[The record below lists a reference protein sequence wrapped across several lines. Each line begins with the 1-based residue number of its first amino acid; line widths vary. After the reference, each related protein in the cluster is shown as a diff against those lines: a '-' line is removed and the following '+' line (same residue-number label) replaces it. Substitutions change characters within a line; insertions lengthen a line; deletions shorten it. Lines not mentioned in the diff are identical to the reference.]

1 MGSCQRAAAPDAELP
16 EIGADWAVVQ
26 EYLDQERAWQKDS
39 QERYSKG
46 AQEGKSP
53 REMREGLPKPPD
65 VEPALAAATAILN
78 MGGAHDKTIEAAEFL
93 VRRHAYQESGR
104 YFYIGAKALLA
115 YAPDYQKWPRVLSE
129 IYYSQTPYGA
139 QVAKFF
145 EEMAS
150 DAEDPALRAN
160 GKYYV
165 AAGMM
170 RAANEQFVL
179 PSEDREVL
187 RQRAI
192 DAATGLSVGVEEEKF
207 LGLHRDRTATP
218 RTLAEAEADL
228 LRSLRHGSVG
238 AMLPEVTGKRL
249 DGREERL
256 SDYRGRIVL
265 LDFWAT
271 WCGPCVADFPKLR
284 ELVAKLPADR
294 FALVSISGD
303 EELDTVTRFIED
315 KPMPW
320 TNWHAGRGSD
330 LERLL
335 RIEGYPSYV
344 LVGEGGKI
352 LARLP
357 SLIPPFASLIEK
369 AVHRLGEFGSTE
381 GLDVE
386 SMDLSS
392 LLRDPDTWGGRTG
405 AMSSSF
411 YRMAVVSGAM
421 AVLCLFIGLR
431 GLLTRRP
438 FLLPARW
445 LFVFLMAVF
454 FGPVV
459 SLIPFAWPSQAMD
472 WLPFVMFPVMAVFFW
487 VQMKGYLA
495 FAVTG
500 KSFRDGLLVALDKL
514 QLPYEES
521 LSSIRLTSVEADL
534 QVAVQSWI
542 GTGQIKVRPGRHGPL
557 LKRIVQ
563 TMKDYFRTATVE
575 TNMIFCIFFLILGI
589 FSILM
594 AMAALFHRSLL

>member
-1 MGSCQRAAAPDAELP
+1 MREEISTRFPVRWRSLGWILLAAAVIAMGACQRAAAPDAELP
-16 EIGADWAVVQ
+16 DIGPDWAMVQ

-39 QERYSKG
+39 QERYGKG

-53 REMREGLPKPPD
+53 REMRDGLPEPPD

-93 VRRHAYQESGR
+93 VSRMHAFRESGR
-104 YFYIGAKALLA
+104 YFYVGAKALLD
-115 YAPDYQKWPRVLSE
+115 YAPDYPKWPRVLSE
-129 IYYSQTPYGA
+129 IYYFQTPYDP

-150 DAEDPALRAN
+150 EPEDPVLRAN
-160 GKYYV
+160 GKYYL

-170 RAANEQFVL
+170 RTANHQFVL
-179 PSEDREVL
+179 PTEDREVL

-192 DAATGLSVGVEEEKF
+192 EAATGLSDGVEKEKF

-228 LRSLRHGSVG
+228 LRSLRHGSLG

-249 DGREERL
+249 DGVEERL

-303 EELDTVTRFIED
+303 DELETVTRFVED

-320 TNWHAGRGSD
+320 TNWHAGRGGD

-344 LVGEGGKI
+344 LVGEDGKI

-369 AVHRLGEFGSTE
+369 AVRHLGDFGSTQ

-386 SMDLSS
+386 ITLEDLRSS
-392 LLRDPDTWGGRTG
+392 
-405 AMSSSF
+405 
-411 YRMAVVSGAM
+411 
-421 AVLCLFIGLR
+421 
-431 GLLTRRP
+431 
-438 FLLPARW
+438 
-445 LFVFLMAVF
+445 
-454 FGPVV
+454 
-459 SLIPFAWPSQAMD
+459 
-472 WLPFVMFPVMAVFFW
+472 
-487 VQMKGYLA
+487 
-495 FAVTG
+495 
-500 KSFRDGLLVALDKL
+500 
-514 QLPYEES
+514 
-521 LSSIRLTSVEADL
+521 
-534 QVAVQSWI
+534 
-542 GTGQIKVRPGRHGPL
+542 RPG
-557 LKRIVQ
+557 
-563 TMKDYFRTATVE
+563 
-575 TNMIFCIFFLILGI
+575 
-589 FSILM
+589 
-594 AMAALFHRSLL
+594 